1 MNKRAVI
8 YARFSSHTQTEQ
20 SIEGQLRECYDY
32 AKRHDL
38 LIVGEYIDRALTGTT
53 DKRPN
58 FLQMIDDS
66 KKKTFDYVLVYQLD
80 RFARNRYDS
89 ANYKAKLKKNGVRVL
104 SAKENIT
111 EDASGILIE
120 GVLESMAEYYS
131 AELSQKVRRGIRES
145 LSKGY
150 FIGGYKLFGY
160 DIVDK
165 HWTINPIEA
174 PIVKDMFERYK
185 NGEKAKSIVNRL
197 NDMGIHNKSGAKFT
211 VNSFAKIIRNSKY
224 MGVVISNGQTYNN
237 IVPALVDEQTF
248 KACNDIMDNQ
258 RHKQKSV
265 QDHSPYILSGKLFCG
280 NCGTLMTAED
290 GTSHTGKVYH
300 YYKCFNRKVHKEQ
313 CNKANITKEKLED
326 LVFGKTVE
334 YVLQPSIID
343 KLAAAVTEK
352 FNESLQKSDT
362 LALLEQEQKQVQKAI
377 DGFLSA
383 IAAGIVTKST
393 KEKLFELERQSDELE
408 SKIAVE
414 KARQIQPL
422 DIEKVKAFLTYFA
435 RKQYQSNEEKN
446 EFIYRVVLFDDCIY
460 IFYNTSLNMPTKVK
474 LDKSDLAELREYR
487 TNKKSTLFEP
497 IKFKLGAFGGERGIR
512 TPGTLSR
519 THAFQ
524 ACALNR
530 STISPIWQPKYFN
543 TTRIKN
549 QAKNVKLSFQSEKG
563 ATTDPPLVGH
573 KSAISTRQKTG
584 LSESRFKTKTLQ

>member
-258 RHKQKSV
+258 RHKQKAV

-300 YYKCFNRKVHKEQ
+300 YYKCFNRKLHKEQ
-313 CNKANITKEKLED
+313 CNKANITKERLED

-334 YVLQPSIID
+334 YV
-343 KLAAAVTEK
+343 
-352 FNESLQKSDT
+352 
-362 LALLEQEQKQVQKAI
+362 
-377 DGFLSA
+377 
-383 IAAGIVTKST
+383 
-393 KEKLFELERQSDELE
+393 
-408 SKIAVE
+408 
-414 KARQIQPL
+414 
-422 DIEKVKAFLTYFA
+422 
-435 RKQYQSNEEKN
+435 
-446 EFIYRVVLFDDCIY
+446 YRVVLFDDCIY
-460 IFYNTSLNMPTKVK
+460 IFYNTSPNMPTKVK

-487 TNKKSTLFEP
+487 EHRKSTRFQPLG
-497 IKFKLGAFGGERGIR
+497 FKLGACGGGRGIR
-512 TPGTLSR
+512 TPVPLRANGFQDRLVVTASICLRNIIFKKAAQSFDLNGCGTKLYFLICNTVTAYCS
-519 THAFQ
+519 
-524 ACALNR
+524 ACV
-530 STISPIWQPKYFN
+530 YFN
-543 TTRIKN
+543 RTPLFCQRC
-549 QAKNVKLSFQSEKG
+549 G
-563 ATTDPPLVGH
+563 AGCRV
-573 KSAISTRQKTG
+573 
-584 LSESRFKTKTLQ
+584 

>member
-1 MNKRAVI
+1 
-8 YARFSSHTQTEQ
+8 
-20 SIEGQLRECYDY
+20 
-32 AKRHDL
+32 
-38 LIVGEYIDRALTGTT
+38 
-53 DKRPN
+53 
-58 FLQMIDDS
+58 
-66 KKKTFDYVLVYQLD
+66 
-80 RFARNRYDS
+80 
-89 ANYKAKLKKNGVRVL
+89 
-104 SAKENIT
+104 
-111 EDASGILIE
+111 
-120 GVLESMAEYYS
+120 
-131 AELSQKVRRGIRES
+131 
-145 LSKGY
+145 
-150 FIGGYKLFGY
+150 
-160 DIVDK
+160 
-165 HWTINPIEA
+165 
-174 PIVKDMFERYK
+174 MFERYK

-197 NDMGIHNKSGAKFT
+197 NNMGIHNKSGAKFT

-258 RHKQKSV
+258 RHKQKAV

-300 YYKCFNRKVHKEQ
+300 YYKCFNRKLHKEQ

-334 YVLQPSIID
+334 HVLQPSIID

-362 LALLEQEQKQVQKAI
+362 LALLEKEQKQVQKAI

-393 KEKLFELERQSDELE
+393 KEKLLDLERQSDELE

-422 DIEKVKAFLTYFA
+422 DVEKVKAFLTYFA
-435 RKQYQSNEEKN
+435 RKKYQSNEEKN
-446 EFIYRVVLFDDCIY
+446 EFFNSFIYRVVLFDDCIY
-460 IFYNTSLNMPTKVK
+460 IFYNTSPNMPTKVK

-497 IKFKLGAFGGERGIR
+497 IKFKLGAFGGERGI
-512 TPGTLSR
+512 
-519 THAFQ
+519 
-524 ACALNR
+524 
-530 STISPIWQPKYFN
+530 
-543 TTRIKN
+543 
-549 QAKNVKLSFQSEKG
+549 
-563 ATTDPPLVGH
+563 
-573 KSAISTRQKTG
+573 
-584 LSESRFKTKTLQ
+584 

>member
-174 PIVKDMFERYK
+174 SIVKDMFERYK

-258 RHKQKSV
+258 RHKQKAV

-300 YYKCFNRKVHKEQ
+300 YYKCFNRKLHKEQ
-313 CNKANITKEKLED
+313 CNKANITKERLED

-362 LALLEQEQKQVQKAI
+362 LALLEKEQKQVQKAI

-393 KEKLFELERQSDELE
+393 KEKLLELERQSDELG

-422 DIEKVKAFLTYFA
+422 DVEKVKAFLTYFA
-435 RKQYQSNEEKN
+435 RKKYQSNEEKN
-446 EFIYRVVLFDDCIY
+446 EFFNSFIYRVVLFDDCIY
-460 IFYNTSLNMPTKVK
+460 IFYNTSPNMPTKVK

-487 TNKKSTLFEP
+487 TNKKNTLFEP
-497 IKFKLGAFGGERGIR
+497 IKFKLGAFGGGRGIR
-512 TPGTLSR
+512 TPVPLRANGFQDRLVVTASICLRNIIFKKAAQSFDLNGCGTKLYFLICNTVTAYCS
-519 THAFQ
+519 
-524 ACALNR
+524 ACV
-530 STISPIWQPKYFN
+530 YFN
-543 TTRIKN
+543 RTPLFCQRC
-549 QAKNVKLSFQSEKG
+549 G
-563 ATTDPPLVGH
+563 AGCRV
-573 KSAISTRQKTG
+573 
-584 LSESRFKTKTLQ
+584 

>member
-38 LIVGEYIDRALTGTT
+38 LIVSEYIDRALTGTT

-58 FLQMIDDS
+58 FLQMIEDS

-131 AELSQKVRRGIRES
+131 AELSQKVKRGIKES

-165 HWTINPIEA
+165 RWTINPIEA
-174 PIVKDMFERYK
+174 SIVKDMFVRYK

-197 NDMGIHNKSGAKFT
+197 NEMGIHNKSGARFT

-224 MGVVISNGQTYNN
+224 MGVVISNGQTYTN

-258 RHKQKSV
+258 RHKQKVV
-265 QDHSPYILSGKLFCG
+265 QEHSPYILSGKLFCG

-300 YYKCFNRKVHKEQ
+300 YYKCFNRKLHKGQ
-313 CNKANITKEKLED
+313 CNKRSWKIWFLAGQLNI
-326 LVFGKTVE
+326 
-334 YVLQPSIID
+334 YCNRVL
-343 KLAAAVTEK
+343 
-352 FNESLQKSDT
+352 
-362 LALLEQEQKQVQKAI
+362 
-377 DGFLSA
+377 
-383 IAAGIVTKST
+383 
-393 KEKLFELERQSDELE
+393 
-408 SKIAVE
+408 
-414 KARQIQPL
+414 
-422 DIEKVKAFLTYFA
+422 
-435 RKQYQSNEEKN
+435 
-446 EFIYRVVLFDDCIY
+446 
-460 IFYNTSLNMPTKVK
+460 
-474 LDKSDLAELREYR
+474 
-487 TNKKSTLFEP
+487 
-497 IKFKLGAFGGERGIR
+497 
-512 TPGTLSR
+512 
-519 THAFQ
+519 
-524 ACALNR
+524 
-530 STISPIWQPKYFN
+530 
-543 TTRIKN
+543 
-549 QAKNVKLSFQSEKG
+549 
-563 ATTDPPLVGH
+563 
-573 KSAISTRQKTG
+573 
-584 LSESRFKTKTLQ
+584 

>member
-1 MNKRAVI
+1 
-8 YARFSSHTQTEQ
+8 
-20 SIEGQLRECYDY
+20 
-32 AKRHDL
+32 
-38 LIVGEYIDRALTGTT
+38 
-53 DKRPN
+53 
-58 FLQMIDDS
+58 MIDDS

-393 KEKLFELERQSDELE
+393 KEKLLDLERQSDELE

-422 DIEKVKAFLTYFA
+422 DVEKVKEFLTYFA

-446 EFIYRVVLFDDCIY
+446 EFFNSFIYRVVLFDDCIY

-487 TNKKSTLFEP
+487 EHRKSTRFQPLG
-497 IKFKLGAFGGERGIR
+497 FKLGACGGEKGIR
-512 TPGTLSR
+512 TLAPVS
-519 THAFQ
+519 
-524 ACALNR
+524 
-530 STISPIWQPKYFN
+530 
-543 TTRIKN
+543 
-549 QAKNVKLSFQSEKG
+549 
-563 ATTDPPLVGH
+563 
-573 KSAISTRQKTG
+573 
-584 LSESRFKTKTLQ
+584 

>member
-38 LIVGEYIDRALTGTT
+38 LIVGEYIDLALTGTT

-89 ANYKAKLKKNGVRVL
+89 ANYKAKLKKNSVRVL

-258 RHKQKSV
+258 RHKQKAV

-280 NCGTLMTAED
+280 NCGTLMTAET
-290 GTSHTGKVYH
+290 GTSHTGKLHH
-300 YYKCFNRKVHKEQ
+300 YYKCFGRKRNKHSCK
-313 CNKANITKEKLED
+313 KANYRQQDLED
-326 LVFGKTVE
+326 LVFGTTVK
-334 YVLQPSIID
+334 YVLQPDVIQTVAEQVVSKFNSEITKTATLENLENELKAKEKAINAL
-343 KLAAAVTEK
+343 LAAI
-352 FNESLQKSDT
+352 
-362 LALLEQEQKQVQKAI
+362 EQ
-377 DGFLSA
+377 
-383 IAAGIVTKST
+383 GIVTKST
-393 KEKLFELERQSDELE
+393 KERLISLETQKEELE
-408 SKIAVE
+408 SKISLE
-414 KARQIQPL
+414 KARQIKPL
-422 DIEKVKAFLTYFA
+422 EVDKVKAFLTYFA
-435 RKQYQSNEEKN
+435 
-446 EFIYRVVLFDDCIY
+446 C
-460 IFYNTSLNMPTKVK
+460 
-474 LDKSDLAELREYR
+474 
-487 TNKKSTLFEP
+487 KKYEN
-497 IKFKLGAFGGERGIR
+497 GQE
-512 TPGTLSR
+512 
-519 THAFQ
+519 
-524 ACALNR
+524 
-530 STISPIWQPKYFN
+530 
-543 TTRIKN
+543 
-549 QAKNVKLSFQSEKG
+549 
-563 ATTDPPLVGH
+563 
-573 KSAISTRQKTG
+573 
-584 LSESRFKTKTLQ
+584 

>member
-258 RHKQKSV
+258 RHKQKAV

-300 YYKCFNRKVHKEQ
+300 YYKCFNRKVRKEQ

-343 KLAAAVTEK
+343 KLAAAVTGK

-422 DIEKVKAFLTYFA
+422 DVEKVKAFLTYFA

-446 EFIYRVVLFDDCIY
+446 EFFNSFIYRVVLFDDCIY

-487 TNKKSTLFEP
+487 EHRKSTRFQPLG
-497 IKFKLGAFGGERGIR
+497 FKLGACGGGRGIR
-512 TPGTLSR
+512 TPVPLRANGFQDRLVVTASICLRNIIFKKAAQSFDLNGCGTKLYFLICNTVTAYCS
-519 THAFQ
+519 
-524 ACALNR
+524 ACV
-530 STISPIWQPKYFN
+530 YFN
-543 TTRIKN
+543 RTPLFCQRC
-549 QAKNVKLSFQSEKG
+549 G
-563 ATTDPPLVGH
+563 AGCRV
-573 KSAISTRQKTG
+573 
-584 LSESRFKTKTLQ
+584 

>member
-165 HWTINPIEA
+165 RWTINSIEA

-197 NDMGIHNKSGAKFT
+197 NDMGIHNKSGARFT

-248 KACNDIMDNQ
+248 TACNEIMDNQ
-258 RHKQKSV
+258 RHKQKVV
-265 QDHSPYILSGKLFCG
+265 QEHSPYVLSGKLFCG

-362 LALLEQEQKQVQKAI
+362 LALLEKEQKQVQKVI

-393 KEKLFELERQSDELE
+393 KEKLLDLERQSDELE

-422 DIEKVKAFLTYFA
+422 DVEKVKAFLTYFA

-446 EFIYRVVLFDDCIY
+446 EFFNSFINRVILYDDKVL
-460 IFYNTSLNMPTKVK
+460 IFYNTDDNHPTVIKRKDTEELISHLNDIASNGKT
-474 LDKSDLAELREYR
+474 A
-487 TNKKSTLFEP
+487 TNDCPNTTGNS
-497 IKFKLGAFGGERGIR
+497 
-512 TPGTLSR
+512 
-519 THAFQ
+519 
-524 ACALNR
+524 
-530 STISPIWQPKYFN
+530 SPIVQK
-543 TTRIKN
+543 KN
-549 QAKNVKLSFQSEKG
+549 SLEPQG
-563 ATTDPPLVGH
+563 
-573 KSAISTRQKTG
+573 
-584 LSESRFKTKTLQ
+584 FKRVSLGGK